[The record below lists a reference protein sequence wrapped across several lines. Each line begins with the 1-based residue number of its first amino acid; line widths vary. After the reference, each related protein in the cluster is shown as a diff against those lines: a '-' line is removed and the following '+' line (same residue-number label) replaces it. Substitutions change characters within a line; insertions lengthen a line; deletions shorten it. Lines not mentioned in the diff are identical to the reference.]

1 MSRPEHQTADEM
13 IRARLGDTNVG
24 VLFED
29 RRYSWDEHTRASA
42 TRAALA
48 LDLRRSGPFHIGFLM
63 ENIPELTFWLG
74 AGAVGGATMV
84 GINPTRQGSELAT
97 DIRHTECQLIV
108 TESALLPL
116 LSGLDIG
123 IGCDRILVVDD
134 PCYAEQC
141 RPYESVGFPD
151 SDVPGDATEFLLFTS
166 GTSGAPKAAIVT
178 QRRIARYGRTLSEG
192 QGLDATS
199 VCYQAMPM
207 FHSNALFAGWSP
219 AVYAG
224 ASMAL
229 RRRFSASG
237 FIDDV
242 RKFRATFF
250 NYVGKPLSYILATP
264 ARPDDRVHTLQRVLG
279 NEGTELDLRRFTER
293 FGVPVVDNYGST
305 EGGVTVMRQPDQP
318 KGVLGRPPDGVF
330 VVDSATGEPCPIA
343 QLDADGRLLNAEEC
357 IGEIVNKNGGASF
370 EGYYKNEEAEALR
383 TRNRWYW
390 SADLGYVDTDGWL
403 HFAGRDYDWLRVDGE
418 NFAAAPVEC
427 IIGRFP
433 GVVLVAVYAVPA
445 SDVGD
450 EVMVALQLEPDL
462 RFDAARFDELLDEQR
477 DLGVKWSPRYV
488 RITAE
493 LPVTHTSKI
502 LKRQLRAERWECA
515 DKVLWRPTRGQPLR
529 AISREDIE
537 AIRREF
543 ASHDRAGQL
552 DTH

>member
-1 MSRPEHQTADEM
+1 MRRPEYQTADEM
-13 IRARLGDTNVG
+13 IRARLGDANTS

-29 RRYSWDEHTRASA
+29 QRYSWDEHARASA

-74 AGAVGGATMV
+74 AGAVAGATMV

-97 DIRHTECQLIV
+97 DIRHTDCQLIV

-116 LSGLDIG
+116 LSGLDLG
-123 IGCDRILVVDD
+123 IGSERILLIDD
-134 PCYAEQC
+134 ASYAEQC
-141 RPYESVGFPD
+141 QPYASAGFPD
-151 SDVPGDATEFLLFTS
+151 ADVPGDAMALLLFTS

-219 AVYAG
+219 ATYVG

-264 ARPDDRVHTLQRVLG
+264 ARADDRVHTLQCVLG
-279 NEGTELDLRRFTER
+279 NEGTEHDLRRFSER
-293 FGVPVVDNYGST
+293 FGVPVIDNYGST
-305 EGGVTVMRQPDQP
+305 EGGVAVMRVPDQP
-318 KGVLGRPPDGVF
+318 KEVLGKPPDGVF
-330 VVDSATGEPCPIA
+330 VLDSTTGEPCPVA

-357 IGEIVNKNGGASF
+357 IGEIVNTNGPGSF
-370 EGYYKNEEAEALR
+370 EGYYKNEEAVALR
-383 TRNRWYW
+383 TRNGWYW
-390 SADLGYVDTDGWL
+390 SGDLGYVDVDGWL

-418 NFAAAPVEC
+418 NFAAAPVER

-450 EVMVALQLEPDL
+450 EVMVALQLEPGL
-462 RFDAARFDELLDEQR
+462 RFDARHFDEFLGQQR
-477 DLGVKWSPRYV
+477 DLGAKWSPRYV
-488 RITAE
+488 RITEE

-515 DKVLWRPTRGQPLR
+515 DPVWWRPTRGEPLR
-529 AISREDIE
+529 SMSSDDID

-543 ASHDRAGQL
+543 TSHDRASQIG
-552 DTH
+552 D